1 MSNKM
6 SADRL
11 RDQVYGQWI
20 SRAEDR
26 RKQSDTESFVD
37 ELWNSGMKLA
47 SSQAVHYQHV
57 MNVIRSKISD

>member
-1 MSNKM
+1 MSNRM
-6 SADRL
+6 SAARL

-37 ELWNSGMKLA
+37 ELWNNGMKLA
-47 SSQAVHYQHV
+47 LSQDLHYQHV
-57 MNVIRSKISD
+57 MDVIRSKISN